1 MLGTPAFEGLG
12 HQGAVMKYLSA
23 LTSISCAIL
32 LAVIAIALSFQ
43 MRNKADTFGAD
54 VSGRFLETGGS
65 YERGPPPRA
74 AEPRRGA
81 PARETAPVVK
91 TNDTEAAALRRW
103 VTANTGNAA
112 RPGAALNYANPILI
126 QYDIAFLLA
135 LGLFLMIATVRMASA
150 HVIEW
155 LGLVPPRLFWIFAV
169 LPAVYIVAD
178 LAEDILLWRFLTDQ
192 ASISPLLVG
201 FAKNLTALKLYSL
214 IGAMA
219 VAAAVALAGMAHA
232 LANARKR

>member
-1 MLGTPAFEGLG
+1 
-12 HQGAVMKYLSA
+12 MKYLSA

-43 MRNKADTFGAD
+43 MRNKADGFGPD
-54 VSGRFLETGGS
+54 VSARFLETGGS

-81 PARETAPVVK
+81 PAREPAPVVK
-91 TNDTEAAALRRW
+91 TNETEAAALRRW
-103 VTANTGNAA
+103 VTANAGTAA
-112 RPGAALNYANPILI
+112 RPGAASNYANPVLI
-126 QYDIAFLLA
+126 QYDLAFLLA
-135 LGLFLMIATVRMASA
+135 LGFFLMIATVRMASA

-155 LGLVPPRLFWIFAV
+155 LGLVPPRLLWIFAV

-201 FAKNLTALKLYSL
+201 FAKNLTWLKLYSL
-214 IGAMA
+214 IAAMV
-219 VAAAVALAGMAHA
+219 VAAAVALVGMAHA